1 MNNIDK
7 TMNEKMKAEL
17 LELQNLEAAG
27 SLTDDQKPRLTELI
41 TWDREQ
47 ADKTAYEEK
56 MKKDL
61 ESALNQKEHFRTKFE
76 KEEAARVAAEKVAK
90 EQGGGGKVALEV
102 EDFID
107 ISASLEGLDTRE
119 KEYLANQHKLTG
131 KTLGE
136 IRKDENFLLWQSAY
150 QQKVE
155 KEKSA
160 LKPTGTTVTEDAPTS
175 LEARLSKEGL
185 SIADKEKLLTEAG
198 LYKSPKRRTD
208 AVNIGNLR

>member
-1 MNNIDK
+1 MQ
-7 TMNEKMKAEL
+7 EKMKAEL

-41 TWDREQ
+41 AWEREQ
-47 ADKTAYEEK
+47 AEKTAQDEK
-56 MKKDL
+56 IKKDL

-76 KEEAARVAAEKVAK
+76 KEEAARVAAEKKAG
-90 EQGGGGKVALEV
+90 EGNGGSKPVLEV

-131 KTLGE
+131 KSLGD
-136 IRKDENFLLWQSAY
+136 IRKDENFLLWQDAY
-150 QQKVE
+150 KRKVE

-160 LKPTGTTVTEDAPTS
+160 LPPTNTQTTENAPVSLDKKLEDPN
-175 LEARLSKEGL
+175 LSMAE
-185 SIADKEKLLTEAG
+185 KEKILSEAG
-198 LYKSPKRRTD
+198 LYVSPKRKSDR
-208 AVNIGNLR
+208 VNIGTQR